1 MVRHCFWSNR
11 WIHFDGDGLLGETA
25 MLVDAHLFVLPIG
38 DPFVLLLEGFEQLSV
53 VGAGD

>member
-38 DPFVLLLEGFEQLSV
+38 DPFVLLLEGFARLSV